1 LHVKL
6 YNVIKAERGYSQLFS
21 KLPRKGYGMIHSLL
35 DTDFYKLTMMQVV
48 LHQYASAWVR
58 YTFKWRNWDEMCLKA
73 SLQDFK
79 SKVDAE
85 VDRLCELRFTEEEI
99 SYLASIRFFKPDFI
113 EYLRLFQLNRNYINT
128 HIDGGQLHINIEGP
142 WLNTIL
148 YELPVLAIISELY
161 SSSHGVDDDIW
172 MQDGRKRLKDKVR
185 FLNKAAIADSRF
197 KFAEFGT
204 RRRASYSW
212 QEEVLKYLIDNC
224 GRNLVGSSNVHFAM
238 KLGIK
243 PIGTMAHEFFQA
255 HQQLGPRLVD
265 SQKVALQCWADEY
278 RGELGIALS
287 DTMGFDKFLKDFD
300 RFFSLLFNGCR
311 HDSGDPVEWTE
322 KLIAHYKEMRID
334 PKTKSAVYSDGLTLE
349 SAVDIFTRF
358 HDQIQTSF
366 GIGTNLTNDC
376 GFVAPQIVIKMVE
389 CNRKPVAKISDSQDK
404 GMCEDPEFLDY
415 LNYVIREDI
424 NSES

>member
-1 LHVKL
+1 MV
-6 YNVIKAERGYSQLFS
+6 
-21 KLPRKGYGMIHSLL
+21 HSLL

-58 YTFKWRNWDEMCLKA
+58 YAFKWRNWDEMHLTV

-85 VDRLCELRFTEEEI
+85 IDRLCELRFTEDEVN
-99 SYLASIRFFKPDFI
+99 YVASIRFFKPDFI
-113 EYLRLFQLNRNYINT
+113 EYLRLFQMNRSYINSY
-128 HIDGGQLHINIEGP
+128 IEDEQLKINIEGP

-148 YELPVLAIISELY
+148 YEIPVLATISELY
-161 SSSHGVDDDIW
+161 SSFHGVDDNTW
-172 MQDGRKRLKDKVR
+172 LQDGRKRLKDKVGL
-185 FLNKAAIADSRF
+185 LNKAIVANQRFNFAD
-197 KFAEFGT
+197 FGT
-204 RRRASYSW
+204 RRRASYLW
-212 QEEVLKYLIDNC
+212 QEEVLKYLIGNC
-224 GRNLVGSSNVHFAM
+224 EGSLVGTSNIHFAM

-278 RGELGIALS
+278 RGDLGIALS

-311 HDSGDPVEWTE
+311 QDSGDPILWTE
-322 KLIAHYKEMRID
+322 KLIAHYKKMRID
-334 PKTKSAVYSDGLTLE
+334 PRAKTAIYSDGLTLE

-358 HDQIQTSF
+358 NDQIQTSF

-376 GFVAPQIVIKMVE
+376 GFVAPQVVIKMVQ

-415 LNYVIREDI
+415 LNYVIREDV
-424 NSES
+424 NS

>member
-1 LHVKL
+1 
-6 YNVIKAERGYSQLFS
+6 
-21 KLPRKGYGMIHSLL
+21 
-35 DTDFYKLTMMQVV
+35 
-48 LHQYASAWVR
+48 
-58 YTFKWRNWDEMCLKA
+58 
-73 SLQDFK
+73 
-79 SKVDAE
+79 
-85 VDRLCELRFTEEEI
+85 
-99 SYLASIRFFKPDFI
+99 
-113 EYLRLFQLNRNYINT
+113 
-128 HIDGGQLHINIEGP
+128 
-142 WLNTIL
+142 L

-185 FLNKAAIADSRF
+185 FLNQAAIADTRF

-212 QEEVLKYLIDNC
+212 QQEVLEYLIENC
-224 GRNLVGSSNVHFAM
+224 GRNLVGTSNVHFAM

-243 PIGTMAHEFFQA
+243 PIGTMAHELFQA

-311 HDSGDPVEWTE
+311 QDSGDPIVWTE

-349 SAVDIFTRF
+349 SAVDIFKRF

-376 GFVAPQIVIKMVE
+376 GFIAPQVVIKMVE

-424 NSES
+424 NSDN

>member
-1 LHVKL
+1 
-6 YNVIKAERGYSQLFS
+6 
-21 KLPRKGYGMIHSLL
+21 MIHSLL

-58 YTFKWRNWDEMCLKA
+58 YTFKWRNWDKMHLA
-73 SLQDFK
+73 IPLQDFK
-79 SKVDAE
+79 SKVDE
-85 VDRLCELRFTEEEI
+85 HIDRLCELRFTEEED

-128 HIDGGQLHINIEGP
+128 HIDGGQLRINIEGP

-185 FLNKAAIADSRF
+185 FLNQAAIADTRF

-212 QEEVLKYLIDNC
+212 QQEVLEYLIENC
-224 GRNLVGSSNVHFAM
+224 GRNLVGTSNVHFAM

-311 HDSGDPVEWTE
+311 QDSGDPIVWTE

-349 SAVDIFTRF
+349 SAVDIFKRF

-376 GFVAPQIVIKMVE
+376 GFIAPQVVIKMVE

>member
-1 LHVKL
+1 
-6 YNVIKAERGYSQLFS
+6 
-21 KLPRKGYGMIHSLL
+21 MIHSLL

-58 YTFKWRNWDEMCLKA
+58 YTFKWRNWDKMHLA
-73 SLQDFK
+73 IPLQDFK
-79 SKVDAE
+79 SKVDE
-85 VDRLCELRFTEEEI
+85 HIDRLCELQFTEEEVG
-99 SYLASIRFFKPDFI
+99 YLASIRFFKPDFI

-128 HIDGGQLHINIEGP
+128 HIDGGRLGINIEGP

-185 FLNKAAIADSRF
+185 FLNQAAIADTRF

-212 QEEVLKYLIDNC
+212 QQEVLEYLIENC
-224 GRNLVGSSNVHFAM
+224 GRNLVGTSNVHFAM

-311 HDSGDPVEWTE
+311 QDSGDPIVWTE

-349 SAVDIFTRF
+349 SAVDIFKRF

-376 GFVAPQIVIKMVE
+376 GFIAPQVVIKMVE

-424 NSES
+424 NSDN

>member
-1 LHVKL
+1 
-6 YNVIKAERGYSQLFS
+6 
-21 KLPRKGYGMIHSLL
+21 MIHSLL

-58 YTFKWRNWDEMCLKA
+58 YTFKWRNWDKMHLA
-73 SLQDFK
+73 IPLQDFK
-79 SKVDAE
+79 SKVDE
-85 VDRLCELRFTEEEI
+85 HIDRLCELQFTEEEVG
-99 SYLASIRFFKPDFI
+99 YLASIRFFKPDFI

-128 HIDGGQLHINIEGP
+128 HIDGGRLRINIEGP

-185 FLNKAAIADSRF
+185 FLNQAAIADTRF

-212 QEEVLKYLIDNC
+212 QQKVLEYLIENC
-224 GRNLVGSSNVHFAM
+224 GRNLVGTSNVHFAM

-311 HDSGDPVEWTE
+311 QDSGDPIVWTE

-349 SAVDIFTRF
+349 SAVDIFKRF

-376 GFVAPQIVIKMVE
+376 GFIAPQVVIKMVE

>member
-1 LHVKL
+1 MV
-6 YNVIKAERGYSQLFS
+6 
-21 KLPRKGYGMIHSLL
+21 HSLL

-48 LHQYASAWVR
+48 LHKYASAWVR
-58 YTFKWRNWDEMCLKA
+58 YAFKWRNWDKMHLTV

-85 VDRLCELRFTEEEI
+85 IDRLCELRFTEDEVN
-99 SYLASIRFFKPDFI
+99 YVASIRFFKPDFI
-113 EYLRLFQLNRNYINT
+113 EYLRLFQMNRSYIN
-128 HIDGGQLHINIEGP
+128 IYIEDEQLKINIEGP

-148 YELPVLAIISELY
+148 YEIPVLATISELY
-161 SSSHGVDDDIW
+161 SSLHGVDNNTW
-172 MQDGRKRLKDKVR
+172 LQDGRKRLKDKVGL
-185 FLNKAAIADSRF
+185 LNKAIVANQRFNFAD
-197 KFAEFGT
+197 FGT
-204 RRRASYSW
+204 RRRASYLW
-212 QEEVLKYLIDNC
+212 QEEVLKYLNGNC
-224 GRNLVGSSNVHFAM
+224 AGSLVGTSNIHFAM

-278 RGELGIALS
+278 RGDLGIALS

-311 HDSGDPVEWTE
+311 QDSGDPILWTE

-334 PKTKSAVYSDGLTLE
+334 PRTKSAIYSDGLTLE
-349 SAVDIFTRF
+349 SAVDIFARF
-358 HDQIQTSF
+358 NDQIQTSF
-366 GIGTNLTNDC
+366 GIGTHLTNDC
-376 GFVAPQIVIKMVE
+376 GFIAPQVVIKMVQ

-415 LNYVIREDI
+415 LNYVIREDV
-424 NSES
+424 NS

>member
-1 LHVKL
+1 MV
-6 YNVIKAERGYSQLFS
+6 
-21 KLPRKGYGMIHSLL
+21 HSLL

-48 LHQYASAWVR
+48 LHKYASAWVR
-58 YTFKWRNWDEMCLKA
+58 YAFKWRNWDKMHLTV

-85 VDRLCELRFTEEEI
+85 IDRLCELRFTEDEVN
-99 SYLASIRFFKPDFI
+99 YVASIRFFKPDFI
-113 EYLRLFQLNRNYINT
+113 EYLRLFQMNRSYIN
-128 HIDGGQLHINIEGP
+128 IYIEDEQLKINIEGP

-148 YELPVLAIISELY
+148 YEIPVLATISELY
-161 SSSHGVDDDIW
+161 SSLHGVDNNTW
-172 MQDGRKRLKDKVR
+172 LQDGRKRLKDKVGL
-185 FLNKAAIADSRF
+185 LNKAIVANQRFNFAD
-197 KFAEFGT
+197 FGT
-204 RRRASYSW
+204 RRRASYLW
-212 QEEVLKYLIDNC
+212 QEEVLKYLNGNC
-224 GRNLVGSSNVHFAM
+224 AGSLVGTSNIHFAM

-278 RGELGIALS
+278 RGDLGIALS
-287 DTMGFDKFLKDFD
+287 DTMGFDKFLIDFD

-311 HDSGDPVEWTE
+311 QDSGDPILWTE

-334 PKTKSAVYSDGLTLE
+334 PRTKSAIYSDGLTLE
-349 SAVDIFTRF
+349 SAVDIFARF
-358 HDQIQTSF
+358 NDQIQTSF
-366 GIGTNLTNDC
+366 GICTHLTNDC
-376 GFVAPQIVIKMVE
+376 GFIAPQVVIKMVQ

-415 LNYVIREDI
+415 LNYVIREDV
-424 NSES
+424 NS

>member
-1 LHVKL
+1 
-6 YNVIKAERGYSQLFS
+6 
-21 KLPRKGYGMIHSLL
+21 MIHSLL

-58 YTFKWRNWDEMCLKA
+58 YAFKWRNWDEMHLTV

-79 SKVDAE
+79 CKVDAE
-85 VDRLCELRFTEEEI
+85 IDRLCELRFTEDEVN
-99 SYLASIRFFKPDFI
+99 YVASIRFFKPYFI
-113 EYLRLFQLNRNYINT
+113 EYLRLFQMNRSYINT
-128 HIDGGQLHINIEGP
+128 YIEDEQLKINIEGP

-148 YELPVLAIISELY
+148 YEIPVLATISELY
-161 SSSHGVDDDIW
+161 SGLHGVDDKTW
-172 MQDGRKRLKDKVR
+172 LQDGRKRLKDKVGL
-185 FLNKAAIADSRF
+185 LNKAIVANQRFNFAD
-197 KFAEFGT
+197 FGT
-204 RRRASYSW
+204 RRRASYLW
-212 QEEVLKYLIDNC
+212 QEEVLKYLIGNC
-224 GRNLVGSSNVHFAM
+224 EGSLVGTSNTHFAM

-278 RGELGIALS
+278 RGDLGIALS

-311 HDSGDPVEWTE
+311 QDSGDPILWTE

-334 PKTKSAVYSDGLTLE
+334 PRTKSAIYSDGLTLE
-349 SAVDIFTRF
+349 SAVDIFARF
-358 HDQIQTSF
+358 NDQIQISF
-366 GIGTNLTNDC
+366 GIGTHLTNDC
-376 GFVAPQIVIKMVE
+376 GFVAPQVVIKMVQ
-389 CNRKPVAKISDSQDK
+389 CNRKPVAKISDSQAK

-415 LNYVIREDI
+415 LNYVIREDV
-424 NSES
+424 NSEN

>member
-1 LHVKL
+1 MV
-6 YNVIKAERGYSQLFS
+6 
-21 KLPRKGYGMIHSLL
+21 HSLL

-48 LHQYASAWVR
+48 LHKYASAWVR
-58 YTFKWRNWDEMCLKA
+58 YAFKWRNWDKMHLTV

-85 VDRLCELRFTEEEI
+85 IDRLCELRFTEDEVN
-99 SYLASIRFFKPDFI
+99 YVASIRFFKPDFI
-113 EYLRLFQLNRNYINT
+113 EYLRLFQMNRSYIN
-128 HIDGGQLHINIEGP
+128 IYIEDEQLKINIEGP

-148 YELPVLAIISELY
+148 YEIPVLATISELY
-161 SSSHGVDDDIW
+161 SSLHGVDNNTW
-172 MQDGRKRLKDKVR
+172 LQDGRKRLKDKVGL
-185 FLNKAAIADSRF
+185 LNKAIVANQRFNFAD
-197 KFAEFGT
+197 FGT
-204 RRRASYSW
+204 RRRASYLW
-212 QEEVLKYLIDNC
+212 QEEVLKYLNGNC
-224 GRNLVGSSNVHFAM
+224 AGSLVGTSNIHFAM

-278 RGELGIALS
+278 RGDLGIALS

-311 HDSGDPVEWTE
+311 QDSGDPILWTE

-334 PKTKSAVYSDGLTLE
+334 PRTKSAIYSDGLTLE

-358 HDQIQTSF
+358 NDQIQTSF
-366 GIGTNLTNDC
+366 GIGTHLTNDC
-376 GFVAPQIVIKMVE
+376 GFVAPQVVIKMVQ

-415 LNYVIREDI
+415 LNYVIREDV
-424 NSES
+424 NSEN

>member
-1 LHVKL
+1 
-6 YNVIKAERGYSQLFS
+6 
-21 KLPRKGYGMIHSLL
+21 MIHSLL

-58 YTFKWRNWDEMCLKA
+58 YTFKWRNWDKMHLA
-73 SLQDFK
+73 IPLQDFK
-79 SKVDAE
+79 SKVDE
-85 VDRLCELRFTEEEI
+85 HIDRLCELRFTEEQD
-99 SYLASIRFFKPDFI
+99 SYLASIRIFKPDFI
-113 EYLRLFQLNRNYINT
+113 QYQRLFQLNRNYINT
-128 HIDGGQLHINIEGP
+128 HIDGGRLRINIEGP

-185 FLNKAAIADSRF
+185 FLNQAAIADTRF

-212 QEEVLKYLIDNC
+212 QQEVLEYLIENC
-224 GRNLVGSSNVHFAM
+224 GRNLVGTSNVHFAM

-311 HDSGDPVEWTE
+311 QDSGDPIVWTE

-349 SAVDIFTRF
+349 SAVDIFKRF

-376 GFVAPQIVIKMVE
+376 GFIAPQVVIKMVE
-389 CNRKPVAKISDSQDK
+389 CNRTPVAKISDSQDK

>member
-1 LHVKL
+1 MV
-6 YNVIKAERGYSQLFS
+6 
-21 KLPRKGYGMIHSLL
+21 HSLL

-48 LHQYASAWVR
+48 LHHYASAWVR
-58 YTFKWRNWDEMCLKA
+58 YAFKWRNWEEMHLRV

-79 SKVDAE
+79 SKVDTE
-85 VDRLCELRFTEEEI
+85 IDRLCELRFTEDEV
-99 SYLASIRFFKPDFI
+99 SYLASIRFFMPDFI
-113 EYLRLFQLNRNYINT
+113 EYLRLFQLNRNYIET
-128 HIDGGQLHINIEGP
+128 FIEAGQLKINIEGP

-148 YELPVLAIISELY
+148 YEIPVLAIISELY
-161 SSSHGVDDDIW
+161 SSAHGVDDDTW
-172 MQDGRKRLKDKVR
+172 LQDGRKRLKDKVR
-185 FLNKAAIADSRF
+185 FLNKATIADKRF

-212 QEEVLKYLIDNC
+212 QDEVLRYLIDNC
-224 GRNLVGSSNVHFAM
+224 SGSLVGSSNIHFAM

-255 HQQLGPRLVD
+255 HQQLGPRLID

-300 RFFSLLFNGCR
+300 RFFALLFNGCR
-311 HDSGDPVEWTE
+311 HDSGDPILWTE
-322 KLIAHYKEMRID
+322 KLIAHYKNMRID
-334 PKTKSAVYSDGLTLE
+334 PKTKSAIYSDSLTLE
-349 SAVDIFTRF
+349 SAVDIFKRF

-376 GFVAPQIVIKMVE
+376 GFVAPQVVIKMVQ
-389 CNRKPVAKISDSQDK
+389 CNRKPVAKISDSEDK

-415 LNYVIREDI
+415 LNYVIREDV
-424 NSES
+424 NSKN

>member
-1 LHVKL
+1 MV
-6 YNVIKAERGYSQLFS
+6 
-21 KLPRKGYGMIHSLL
+21 HSLL

-58 YTFKWRNWDEMCLKA
+58 YAFKWRNWDEMHLTV

-79 SKVDAE
+79 CKVDAE
-85 VDRLCELRFTEEEI
+85 IDRLCELRFTEDEVN
-99 SYLASIRFFKPDFI
+99 YVASIRFFKPDFI
-113 EYLRLFQLNRNYINT
+113 EYLRLFQMNRSYINT
-128 HIDGGQLHINIEGP
+128 YIEDEQLKINIEGP

-148 YELPVLAIISELY
+148 YEIPVLATISELY
-161 SSSHGVDDDIW
+161 SGLHGVDDKTW
-172 MQDGRKRLKDKVR
+172 LQDGRKRLKDKVGL
-185 FLNKAAIADSRF
+185 LNKAIVANHRFNFAD
-197 KFAEFGT
+197 FGT
-204 RRRASYSW
+204 RRRASYLW
-212 QEEVLKYLIDNC
+212 QEEVLKYLIGNC
-224 GRNLVGSSNVHFAM
+224 EGSLVGTSNTHFAM

-278 RGELGIALS
+278 RGDLGIALS

-311 HDSGDPVEWTE
+311 QDSGDPILWTE

-334 PKTKSAVYSDGLTLE
+334 PRTKSAIYSDGLTFE
-349 SAVDIFTRF
+349 SAVDIFARF
-358 HDQIQTSF
+358 NDQIQISF
-366 GIGTNLTNDC
+366 GIGTHLTNDC
-376 GFVAPQIVIKMVE
+376 GFVAPQVVIKMVQ
-389 CNRKPVAKISDSQDK
+389 CNRKPVAKISDSQAK

-415 LNYVIREDI
+415 LNYVIREDV
-424 NSES
+424 NSEN

>member
-1 LHVKL
+1 
-6 YNVIKAERGYSQLFS
+6 
-21 KLPRKGYGMIHSLL
+21 MIHSLL

-58 YTFKWRNWDEMCLKA
+58 YTFKWRNWNKMHLA
-73 SLQDFK
+73 IPLQDFK
-79 SKVDAE
+79 SKVDE
-85 VDRLCELRFTEEEI
+85 HIDRLCELQFTEEEVG
-99 SYLASIRFFKPDFI
+99 YLASIRFFKPDFI

-128 HIDGGQLHINIEGP
+128 HIDGGRLRINIEGP

-185 FLNKAAIADSRF
+185 FLNQAAIADTRF

-212 QEEVLKYLIDNC
+212 QQKVLEYLIENC
-224 GRNLVGSSNVHFAM
+224 GRNLVGTSNVHFAM

-311 HDSGDPVEWTE
+311 QDSGDPIVWTE

-349 SAVDIFTRF
+349 SAVDIFKRF

-376 GFVAPQIVIKMVE
+376 GFIAPQVVIKMVE

-424 NSES
+424 NSDN

>member
-1 LHVKL
+1 MV
-6 YNVIKAERGYSQLFS
+6 
-21 KLPRKGYGMIHSLL
+21 HSLL

-58 YTFKWRNWDEMCLKA
+58 YAFKWRNWDEMHLTV

-85 VDRLCELRFTEEEI
+85 IDRLCELRFTEDEVN
-99 SYLASIRFFKPDFI
+99 YVASIRFFKPDFI
-113 EYLRLFQLNRNYINT
+113 EYLRLFQMNRSYINSY
-128 HIDGGQLHINIEGP
+128 IEDEQLKINIEGP

-148 YELPVLAIISELY
+148 YEIPVLATISELY
-161 SSSHGVDDDIW
+161 SSFHGVDDNTW
-172 MQDGRKRLKDKVR
+172 LQDGRKRLKDKVGL
-185 FLNKAAIADSRF
+185 LNKAIVANQRFNFAD
-197 KFAEFGT
+197 FGT
-204 RRRASYSW
+204 RRRASYLW
-212 QEEVLKYLIDNC
+212 QEEVLKYLIGNC
-224 GRNLVGSSNVHFAM
+224 EGSLVGTSNIHFAM

-278 RGELGIALS
+278 RGDLGIALS

-311 HDSGDPVEWTE
+311 QDSGDPILWTE
-322 KLIAHYKEMRID
+322 KLIAHYKKMRID
-334 PKTKSAVYSDGLTLE
+334 PRTKTAIYSDGLTLE

-358 HDQIQTSF
+358 NDQIQTSF

-376 GFVAPQIVIKMVE
+376 GFVAPQVVIKMVQ

-415 LNYVIREDI
+415 LNYVIREDV
-424 NSES
+424 NS

>member
-1 LHVKL
+1 ML
-6 YNVIKAERGYSQLFS
+6 NS
-21 KLPRKGYGMIHSLL
+21 ML

-58 YTFKWRNWDEMCLKA
+58 YAFKWRNWDEMHLTL

-79 SKVDAE
+79 RKVDAE
-85 VDRLCELRFTEEEI
+85 IDRLCELRFGEDEVN
-99 SYLASIRFFKPDFI
+99 YLATIRFFKPDFI
-113 EYLRLFQLNRNYINT
+113 EYLRLFQLNRKYINT
-128 HIDGGQLHINIEGP
+128 FIEQDQLRINIEGP

-148 YELPVLAIISELY
+148 YEIPVLAIISELY
-161 SSSHGVDDDIW
+161 SGSHGVDDQTW
-172 MQDGRKRLKDKVR
+172 VKEGRRRLKDKVS
-185 FLNKAAIADSRF
+185 FLSKAAVADRRF

-204 RRRASYSW
+204 RRRASHSW

-224 GRNLVGSSNVHFAM
+224 GENLVGTSNIHFAM

-265 SQKVALQCWADEY
+265 SQKIALQCWADEY

-300 RFFSLLFNGCR
+300 RFFALLFNGCR
-311 HDSGDPVEWTE
+311 QDSGDPYLWTE
-322 KLIAHYKEMRID
+322 KLIAHYKKMRID
-334 PKTKSAVYSDGLTLE
+334 PKTKSAIYSDGLTLE
-349 SAVDIFTRF
+349 AAVDIFKRF
-358 HDQIQTSF
+358 HDQIETSF

-376 GFVAPQIVIKMVE
+376 GFVAPQVVIKLVQ

-404 GMCEDPEFLDY
+404 GMCEDEEFLDY

-424 NSES
+424 NSEN

>member
-1 LHVKL
+1 
-6 YNVIKAERGYSQLFS
+6 
-21 KLPRKGYGMIHSLL
+21 MIHSLL

-58 YTFKWRNWDEMCLKA
+58 YTFKWRNWDEMCLTV

-79 SKVDAE
+79 SKVDTE
-85 VDRLCELRFTEEEI
+85 IDRLCELRFTEAEI
-99 SYLASIRFFKPDFI
+99 NYLASIRFFKPDFI
-113 EYLRLFQLNRNYINT
+113 EYLRLFQLNRNYIN
-128 HIDGGQLHINIEGP
+128 IGIEAGQLKIDIEGP

-185 FLNKAAIADSRF
+185 FLNKATIADTRF

-212 QEEVLKYLIDNC
+212 QEEVLSYLIDNC
-224 GRNLVGSSNVHFAM
+224 NRNLVGSSNVHFAM

-311 HDSGDPVEWTE
+311 QDSGDPVVWTE

-349 SAVDIFTRF
+349 SAVDIFKRF
-358 HDQIQTSF
+358 HEQIQTSF

-424 NSES
+424 NSDN

>member
-1 LHVKL
+1 
-6 YNVIKAERGYSQLFS
+6 
-21 KLPRKGYGMIHSLL
+21 MIHSLL

-58 YTFKWRNWDEMCLKA
+58 YTFKWRNWDKMHLTI

-79 SKVDAE
+79 SKVDTE
-85 VDRLCELRFTEEEI
+85 IDRLCKLQFTEEEV

-128 HIDGGQLHINIEGP
+128 GIEAGQLKIDIEGP

-185 FLNKAAIADSRF
+185 FLNKATITDTRF

-212 QEEVLKYLIDNC
+212 QEEVLNYLIENC
-224 GRNLVGSSNVHFAM
+224 GRNLVGTSNVHFAM

-311 HDSGDPVEWTE
+311 QDSGDPIVWTE
-322 KLIAHYKEMRID
+322 KLIAHYQEMRID

-349 SAVDIFTRF
+349 SAVDIFKRF

-376 GFVAPQIVIKMVE
+376 GFVAPQVVIKMVE

-424 NSES
+424 NSDS

>member
-1 LHVKL
+1 
-6 YNVIKAERGYSQLFS
+6 
-21 KLPRKGYGMIHSLL
+21 MIHSLL

-58 YTFKWRNWDEMCLKA
+58 YTFKWRNWDKMHLA
-73 SLQDFK
+73 IPLQDFK
-79 SKVDAE
+79 SKVDE
-85 VDRLCELRFTEEEI
+85 HIDRLCELQFTEEEVG
-99 SYLASIRFFKPDFI
+99 YLASIRFFKPDFI

-128 HIDGGQLHINIEGP
+128 HIDGGRLGINIEGP

-185 FLNKAAIADSRF
+185 FLNQAAIADTRF

-212 QEEVLKYLIDNC
+212 QQEVLEYLIENC
-224 GRNLVGSSNVHFAM
+224 GRNLVGTSNVHFAM

-311 HDSGDPVEWTE
+311 QDSGDPIVWTE
-322 KLIAHYKEMRID
+322 KLIAHYQEMRID

-349 SAVDIFTRF
+349 SAVDIFKRF

-376 GFVAPQIVIKMVE
+376 GFIAPQVVIKMVE

>member
-1 LHVKL
+1 
-6 YNVIKAERGYSQLFS
+6 
-21 KLPRKGYGMIHSLL
+21 MIHSLL

-58 YTFKWRNWDEMCLKA
+58 YTFKWRNWDKMHLA
-73 SLQDFK
+73 IPLQDFK
-79 SKVDAE
+79 SKVDE
-85 VDRLCELRFTEEEI
+85 HIDRLCELRFTEEED

-128 HIDGGQLHINIEGP
+128 HIDGGQLRINIEGP

-185 FLNKAAIADSRF
+185 FLNQAAIADTRF

-212 QEEVLKYLIDNC
+212 QQEVLEYLIENC
-224 GRNLVGSSNVHFAM
+224 GRNLVGTSNVHFAM

-311 HDSGDPVEWTE
+311 QDSGDPIVWTE
-322 KLIAHYKEMRID
+322 KLIDHYKDIRID

-349 SAVDIFTRF
+349 SAVDIFKRF

-376 GFVAPQIVIKMVE
+376 GFIAPQVVIKMVE

>member
-1 LHVKL
+1 MV
-6 YNVIKAERGYSQLFS
+6 
-21 KLPRKGYGMIHSLL
+21 HSLL

-58 YTFKWRNWDEMCLKA
+58 YAFKWRNWDEMRLEG
-73 SLQDFK
+73 SLQEFK
-79 SKVDAE
+79 RLLDE
-85 VDRLCELRFTEEEI
+85 NIDRLCGLRFKEDELK
-99 SYLASIRFFKPDFI
+99 YLAAIPFFKPDFI
-113 EYLRLFQLNRNYINT
+113 EYLRLFQLNRSYVKTAIE
-128 HIDGGQLHINIEGP
+128 DGELKIHIEGP

-148 YELPVLAIISELY
+148 YEIPVLAIISELY
-161 SSSHGVDDDIW
+161 SGMHGEDEATW
-172 MQDGRKRLKDKVR
+172 MKAARKRLKDKVGY
-185 FLNKAAIADSRF
+185 LKKAIASDQQF

-212 QEEVLKYLIDNC
+212 QHEALKYLSAHC
-224 GRNLVGSSNVHFAM
+224 EGMLVGTSNVYFAM
-238 KLGIK
+238 RLGIK

-311 HDSGDPVEWTE
+311 QDSGDPIEWTE
-322 KLIAHYKEMRID
+322 KLIAHYHKMRID
-334 PKTKSAVYSDGLTLE
+334 PRTKSAVYSDGLTFE
-349 SAVDIFTRF
+349 SAVDIFKRF
-358 HDQIQTSF
+358 NSQIQTSF
-366 GIGTNLTNDC
+366 GIGTDLTNDC
-376 GFVAPQIVIKMVE
+376 GFIAPQVVIKIVE
-389 CNRKPVAKISDSQDK
+389 CNRKPVAKVSDSEDK

-424 NSES
+424 NS